1 MQERKKKYML
11 KVDILGVKIYI
22 CNLNLKPYTRSLDNR
37 CADLRR
43 ASRQAL
49 YDRAGANVNT
59 AAVK

>member
-43 ASRQAL
+43 ASR
-49 YDRAGANVNT
+49 
-59 AAVK
+59 